1 MTKQEILFSAC
12 KIMADVIPNLNTDML
27 HEHLSFSSDGIDLE
41 KVCLISLEDIN
52 MCEEGLVDEYPAS
65 FHTESDYQLAWE
77 DNYLGC
83 GMKMDELDECR
94 DGYLGIIDLN
104 KGIYARV
111 NGNADYYTFGDSTF
125 GVEDPS
131 WKLWML

>member
-111 NGNADYYTFGDSTF
+111 NGNADYYTYGDSTS

>member
-1 MTKQEILFSAC
+1 
-12 KIMADVIPNLNTDML
+12 MAETIPNFNANMFM
-27 HEHLSFSSDGIDLE
+27 EHLEFSSKGNHLE
-41 KVCLISLEDIN
+41 KVCLISIEDIN

-65 FHTESDYQLAWE
+65 FHTESDYTLAWE

-104 KGIYARV
+104 KGIYVRA
-111 NGNADYYTFGDSTF
+111 NGHADAHTYGDSTS

-131 WKLWML
+131 WNLWTKETRF

>member
-1 MTKQEILFSAC
+1 MTKNEIITKAC
-12 KIMADVIPNLNTDML
+12 HIMAETIPNFNANMFM
-27 HEHLSFSSDGIDLE
+27 EHLEFSSKGNHLE
-41 KVCLISLEDIN
+41 KVCLISIEDIN

-65 FHTESDYQLAWE
+65 FHTESDYTLAWE

-104 KGIYARV
+104 KGIYVRA
-111 NGNADYYTFGDSTF
+111 NGHADAHTYGDSTS

-131 WKLWML
+131 WNLWTK

>member
-1 MTKQEILFSAC
+1 MTKNEIISRAC
-12 KIMADVIPNLNTDML
+12 QIMAETIPHFNTTML
-27 HEHLSFSSDGIDLE
+27 KKHLAFSSGGNDLE

-65 FHTESDYQLAWE
+65 FHTESDYQMAWE

-104 KGIYARV
+104 KGIYVRV
-111 NGNADYYTFGDSTF
+111 NGNADYYTYGDSTS